1 MIEEKTIDSIFELG
15 FLADIREM
23 QGNGIPGNGI
33 EMQGNG
39 FSYSESFDFQ
49 TIFNA

>member
-1 MIEEKTIDSIFELG
+1 MIEEKTIESIFELE
-15 FLADIREM
+15 FFTEIREM

-39 FSYSESFDFQ
+39 IPISESYDFQ